1 MPLVGIDLV
10 SVEVVFHLDVE
21 AAYNACH
28 QMTVVVDV
36 GGNNQQHQMIVM
48 VDEVQDE
55 IGTAFSAW
63 TWA

>member
-10 SVEVVFHLDVE
+10 SAEVVYHLDVE
-21 AAYNACH
+21 AAYNTCH

-36 GGNNQQHQMIVM
+36 GGYNQQHHMIVI
-48 VDEVQDE
+48 VDEVQNE
-55 IGTAFSAW
+55 IGTAFSAG